1 MSYKIAP
8 AGSSVV
14 SVAPTCLI
22 QITLSS
28 AQTAS
33 AGDVVVFDT
42 IASTSTPSLSLN
54 ATTGEITLDS
64 TKHYYI
70 QASIQVDRSSTTSDF
85 NFAWIDSSGTTLTT
99 ADGAFDA
106 TWEYHASAGGVGET
120 TTCTANYITR
130 SPTSA
135 VRLKALT
142 LAASSSVRTD
152 TTVFI
157 MEVTP

>member
-1 MSYKIAP
+1 MTYKITP
-8 AGSSVV
+8 TGTGGV
-14 SVAPTCLI
+14 SLAPTCLI

-99 ADGAFDA
+99 SDGAFDA
-106 TWEYHASAGGVGET
+106 TWEYHTGTVGDT
-120 TTCTANYITR
+120 ATCTANYITR

-142 LAASSSVRTD
+142 LATSSSVRTD

>member
-1 MSYKIAP
+1 MTYKITP
-8 AGSSVV
+8 AGTGGV
-14 SVAPTCLI
+14 SLAPTCLI

-33 AGDVVVFDT
+33 SGDVVVFDT
-42 IASTSTPSLSLN
+42 IASTSTPGLSLN

-106 TWEYHASAGGVGET
+106 TWEYHTGTVGET
-120 TTCTANYITR
+120 ATCTANYITR

>member
-8 AGSSVV
+8 AGSSVL

-33 AGDVVVFDT
+33 SGDVVVFDT

-54 ATTGEITLDS
+54 ASTGEITLDS
-64 TKHYYI
+64 SKHYYI
-70 QASIQVDRSSTTSDF
+70 QASIQVDRSSTTSSF
-85 NFAWIDSSGTTLTT
+85 NFAWIDSSGTVLTT
-99 ADGAFDA
+99 ADGGYDA
-106 TWEYHASAGGVGET
+106 TWDYHDSSITNGDTA
-120 TTCTANYITR
+120 TCTANYITR

-135 VRLKALT
+135 VRLKALS

-157 MEVTP
+157 MEITP